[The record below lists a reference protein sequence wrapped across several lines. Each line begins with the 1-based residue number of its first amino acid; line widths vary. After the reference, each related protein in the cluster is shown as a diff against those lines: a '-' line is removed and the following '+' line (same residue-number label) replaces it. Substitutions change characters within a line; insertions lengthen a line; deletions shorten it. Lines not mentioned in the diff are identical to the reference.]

1 MRMSLTVPALGAFLV
16 PLLLSAAGFA
26 ADPTAGEKVFK
37 AKCALCHTVEPGKNK
52 IGPSLAGIVG
62 RPSGSIEG
70 FKYSAANK
78 AAGLTWD
85 AATLDTYLRDPKAL
99 VKGTTMTFAGDKND
113 GERADLI
120 AYLATLK

>member
-1 MRMSLTVPALGAFLV
+1 MHIPLPLIALTGLAFL
-16 PLLLSAAGFA
+16 AAAPAFA
-26 ADPTAGEKVFK
+26 GDAASGEKQFK
-37 AKCALCHTVEPGKNK
+37 TKCGVCHTVEPGKNK

-85 AATLDTYLRDPKAL
+85 AATLDKYLVDPKSV
-99 VKGTTMTFAGDKND
+99 VKGTTMTYPGVKND
-113 GERADLI
+113 GERADII
-120 AYLATLK
+120 AYLETLK